1 MYEGWPGYLT
11 WDEEV
16 KLAQYGW
23 ELGSHTYIH
32 KPLPLLSRQERKA
45 DLKKSHDHMLGL
57 YYSPNGVTLSYP
69 NGAYNKEVV
78 EDVKEA
84 GYAAGVTGSLG
95 PIRNRMDCLPCAGQ
109 CLSSQGEKS
118 GAFQK
123 GPL

>member
-1 MYEGWPGYLT
+1 
-11 WDEEV
+11 
-16 KLAQYGW
+16 
-23 ELGSHTYIH
+23 
-32 KPLPLLSRQERKA
+32 
-45 DLKKSHDHMLGL
+45 MLGL

-84 GYAAGVTGSLG
+84 GYAAGVTGLIG
-95 PIRNRMDCLPCAGQ
+95 TNTEQDGLLTAPGQ

>member
-1 MYEGWPGYLT
+1 
-11 WDEEV
+11 
-16 KLAQYGW
+16 
-23 ELGSHTYIH
+23 
-32 KPLPLLSRQERKA
+32 
-45 DLKKSHDHMLGL
+45 MLGL

-95 PIRNRMDCLPCAGQ
+95 PIRNRMDCLLRRVNVFHHKAKN
-109 CLSSQGEKS
+109 LEH
-118 GAFQK
+118 FK